1 MPNHV
6 ICIQPDS
13 ETDAKDAVNNEMA
26 HVEWENSAHKNGNIE
41 PTAAISSPGENSD
54 CLPERDRQIESV
66 SNNSSD
72 RNEVFEYHTKLA
84 VLAEYLADITTA
96 TLWQSNFTKEDI
108 EFGHLI
114 HDCGEELYGIG
125 EYLIDASKQ
134 IAEKVTQQSPIVI
147 YISDLESEVAAVATP
162 SQQVSGTNKTMKH
175 HQMS

>member
-13 ETDAKDAVNNEMA
+13 ETDGENTVNNEMA
-26 HVEWENSAHKNGNIE
+26 CVEWENSAHKNGNIE
-41 PTAAISSPGENSD
+41 STAAISSPGENSD
-54 CLPERDRQIESV
+54 CLPERDRQSESV

-72 RNEVFEYHTKLA
+72 RNEVFKYHTKLA

-125 EYLIDASKQ
+125 EYLIDACKQ
-134 IAEKVTQQSPIVI
+134 IAE
-147 YISDLESEVAAVATP
+147 
-162 SQQVSGTNKTMKH
+162 
-175 HQMS
+175 